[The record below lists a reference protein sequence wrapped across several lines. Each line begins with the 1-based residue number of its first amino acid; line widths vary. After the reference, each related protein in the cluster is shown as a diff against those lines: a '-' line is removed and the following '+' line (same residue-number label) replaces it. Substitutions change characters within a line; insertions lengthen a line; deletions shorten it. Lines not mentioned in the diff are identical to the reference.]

1 MAVVV
6 DGMRKDLLNTYKEL
20 YSGQQLP
27 TYVYN
32 HAMGTATPDESAKA
46 ISEINALQK
55 QKDEQAN
62 KKEVQGPPIPDNF
75 VPPDRSNDTEIVEP
89 TKEEPKY
96 SQAYQ
101 DYLKYMDAYN
111 EGMDD
116 YLSGEKFSDAETKRD
131 EYYKLAQ
138 DYMDKY
144 IKRDSFSYDVNTDKM
159 YAMYRDQY
167 LNQAQQ
173 AQKDAMAQ
181 AAALTGGYGST
192 YASAMGQ
199 RAYSAEM
206 DKLDAKASEL
216 YDNAYARYLQEGQNM
231 LDAASLYGSQ
241 AETLENRI
249 ANDKANM
256 LSNAQLQ
263 YTLGQQKYQESD
275 EYKNTVAKEEKE
287 STLESLKNALAN
299 DAEITPSPGYKMQR
313 GEKTGFHGIAN
324 AIDLERDLNK
334 NSQNYT
340 KKDYVDAIY
349 ERLSGVTI
357 GGTPMTEEQMI
368 AYVDWVLQTYP
379 NLVFKKATN

>member
-1 MAVVV
+1 M
-6 DGMRKDLLNTYKEL
+6 
-20 YSGQQLP
+20 
-27 TYVYN
+27 
-32 HAMGTATPDESAKA
+32 
-46 ISEINALQK
+46 
-55 QKDEQAN
+55 
-62 KKEVQGPPIPDNF
+62 QGPPIPDNF

-275 EYKNTVAKEEKE
+275 EYKNTVAQEEKE

>member
-1 MAVVV
+1 MGKFNLWDWIGNTTQKAGDWIENAAQNVG
-6 DGMRKDLLNTYKEL
+6 DWMKDTFEIKTDSEKAAEAREAWEKEQAL
-20 YSGQQLP
+20 MKEKTQQSIAANAQKNVQDDK
-27 TYVYN
+27 TEQ
-32 HAMGTATPDESAKA
+32 PDE
-46 ISEINALQK
+46 
-55 QKDEQAN
+55 
-62 KKEVQGPPIPDNF
+62 
-75 VPPDRSNDTEIVEP
+75 P
-89 TKEEPKY
+89 TY

-101 DYLKYMDAYN
+101 DYQKYMDAYN
-111 EGMDD
+111 KGMDD
-116 YLSGEKFSDAETKRD
+116 YLSGEKFSDAETERD
-131 EYYKLAQ
+131 KYYKLAQ

-144 IKRDSFSYDVNTDKM
+144 INRDSFSYDVNTDKM

-216 YDNAYARYLQEGQNM
+216 YDNAYARYVQEGQNM
-231 LDAASLYGSQ
+231 LDDASLYGSQ

-249 ANDKANM
+249 ASDKANM

-275 EYKNTVAKEEKE
+275 EYKNTVAEEEKE

-299 DAEITPSPGYKMQR
+299 DAEITPSPGYKMQK

-334 NSQNYT
+334 HSQNYT
-340 KKDYVDAIY
+340 KDDYVDEIY
-349 ERLSGVTI
+349 KRLSGVTI
-357 GGTPMTEEQMI
+357 GGTPMTEDQMV
-368 AYVDWVLQTYP
+368 AYVDWVVETYP
-379 NLVFKKATN
+379 DLVFKKDTN